1 MSVMAIKLQEM
12 TDEEFK
18 TQVDSVFT
26 NVSEKDKNQK
36 EEFNRFW

>member
-1 MSVMAIKLQEM
+1 MADKLQEM

-26 NVSEKDKNQK
+26 NVSEKDKNQR